1 MIPPAFN
8 TDLKGKDLHDE
19 QTAASK
25 FINEVFKQMK
35 EGKKELTFGF
45 SEVMSKATPDV
56 INSCLINRLCLDI
69 PI

>member
-35 EGKKELTFGF
+35 EGKKELTFGL
-45 SEVMSKATPDV
+45 SEVMLKAT
-56 INSCLINRLCLDI
+56 LKL
-69 PI
+69 